1 MTCGHCGRISPAG
14 TPVCPGCGT
23 TLILEL
29 SDAAIEPPAL
39 PTPDD
44 AVVISAAPWRG
55 GVPLSRPEP
64 ESVLEPA
71 PVAFADLPVP
81 PPPAPSFE
89 SPPPSSLPWASEIPS
104 PAPIPAPPEA
114 PLEYAGFWRRFAAAF
129 LDGIVLWAVSV
140 PFFVLWILPHFG
152 LTVDQFE
159 TLGSDRQMEIGGGY
173 LLYFIT
179 TLLAEFMYFALFES
193 SRRRA
198 TLGRIVVGIQVLDGH
213 GQRIHLGRALGRRLA
228 RFLSGITIGIGFLVQ
243 LFTRR
248 RQALHDVVAG
258 TLVVRVRT

>member
-1 MTCGHCGRISPAG
+1 MTCATCGRISPAG
-14 TPVCPGCGT
+14 TPVCPGCGA
-23 TLILEL
+23 TLIVEL
-29 SDAAIEPPAL
+29 SDTAIEPP
-39 PTPDD
+39 PFPPPDD
-44 AVVISAAPWRG
+44 AVVIPAAPWRG
-55 GVPLSRPEP
+55 GVPAARAEPEPKP
-64 ESVLEPA
+64 ESVAVAFNDEPA
-71 PVAFADLPVP
+71 P
-81 PPPAPSFE
+81 PPATSFE
-89 SPPPSSLPWASEIPS
+89 PLPPPSPAWGGLPS
-104 PAPIPAPPEA
+104 PIPTQAPPEA

-159 TLGSDRQMEIGGGY
+159 TLSSERQMEIGGGY
-173 LLYFIT
+173 LLYFIV

-198 TLGRIVVGIQVLDGH
+198 TLGRIVVGIQVVDVH

-228 RFLSGITIGIGFLVQ
+228 RFLSSLTIGIGFLVQ

-248 RQALHDVVAG
+248 RQALHDTVAG
-258 TLVVRVRT
+258 TLVVRVRS

>member
-14 TPVCPGCGT
+14 TVVCPGCGT
-23 TLILEL
+23 TLMLEL
-29 SDAAIEPPAL
+29 SDTAIEPPAL

-44 AVVISAAPWRG
+44 AVVIPAAPWRG
-55 GVPLSRPEP
+55 GVPLSRPESAP
-64 ESVLEPA
+64 EPA
-71 PVAFADLPVP
+71 TLAFTDLPAS
-81 PPPAPSFE
+81 PPAVSFE
-89 SPPPSSLPWASEIPS
+89 SPPPSSPTWASEIPS
-104 PAPIPAPPEA
+104 PAPIPAPPQA
-114 PLEYAGFWRRFAAAF
+114 ALEYAGFWRRFAAAF

-159 TLGSDRQMEIGGGY
+159 TMGSDRQMEIGGGY

-198 TLGRIVVGIQVLDGH
+198 TLGRIVVGIEVVDVH
-213 GQRIHLGRALGRRLA
+213 AQRIHLGRALGRRLA
-228 RFLSGITIGIGFLVQ
+228 RFLSGLTIGIGFLVQ

-248 RQALHDVVAG
+248 RQALHDAVAG